1 MPMLR
6 STCLS
11 LFCLSIAP
19 LLVAQTIEPEKLRED
34 FRILRS
40 ALEEGH
46 PGIYRY
52 TPKAELD
59 SVFDAT
65 AARIDR
71 PMTALEFYR
80 VLAPVVAA
88 LKCGHTS
95 MGLSEELQKRAIPL
109 FPAEVRV
116 RRADPNRYS
125 MERCHRSGVRSMPRS
140 RGTSLRTHAPR
151 DYGYDI
157 SDYY

>member
-1 MPMLR
+1 MLR
-6 STCLS
+6 STRLS

-65 AARIDR
+65 AARLDR

-95 MGLSEELQKRAIPL
+95 MGFIRGAAKEGDST
-109 FPAEVRV
+109 VS
-116 RRADPNRYS
+116 RRSARTESQDL
-125 MERCHRSGVRSMPRS
+125 CVPRLLWDGRT
-140 RGTSLRTHAPR
+140 RG
-151 DYGYDI
+151 G
-157 SDYY
+157 